1 MQRTHKHLYISILL
15 LSACGGGG
23 GGGSPVSDINQ
34 NTAPEI
40 TGISDY
46 AIDENSSD
54 VATFQATDA
63 EGDNITYSISGDD
76 ASLLSIESSSG
87 VLSFQSSPDFDNP
100 RDSNIDNIYQVTIV
114 ASDGQLSTS
123 LGITISVNDVFEG
136 LGGQNML
143 LMGNSFFR
151 PYARRL
157 NELALDAEFL
167 EHRDTGVFRGGV
179 NGTPIGLWN
188 NEDTNNE
195 IKQLL
200 DGGNIDMLGMTG
212 YYNQSNPTSGFS
224 EWIEYALQKKPN
236 VKIFISIP
244 PIDFPADWQQ
254 TAEDA
259 GLNNIR
265 ELYEFFVNDH
275 THKTVIDQL
284 REMYPSTVI
293 FSIPTG
299 WATFDLE
306 EMHQNDLL
314 LDDISLFGSFERA
327 IFTDAKGHQGEVVV
341 TTGALI
347 WLSSIYGVHLRNND
361 FDTGFNTDLHTVAEE
376 IVVNHD
382 PEYINNS

>member
-1 MQRTHKHLYISILL
+1 MHKHLYILIFL
-15 LSACGGGG
+15 LSACGG

-87 VLSFQSSPDFDNP
+87 VLSFQSSPDFENP

-123 LGITISVNDVFEG
+123 LGTTISVNDVLEG

-151 PYARRL
+151 PYAQRL
-157 NELALDAEFL
+157 SGLALDAEFL
-167 EHRDTGVFRGGV
+167 EHRDTEVFRGGV
-179 NGTPIGLWN
+179 YGTPIGLWK
-188 NEDTNNE
+188 NEDTNTE
-195 IKQLL
+195 IKQIL

-212 YYNQSNPTSGFS
+212 YYNEDDPTSGFS
-224 EWIEYALQKKPN
+224 EWIEYALQKNPN

-244 PIDFPADWQQ
+244 PIGVPADWQQ

-382 PEYINNS
+382 PEYINNP

>member
-15 LSACGGGG
+15 LSACGGDG

-200 DGGNIDMLGMTG
+200 DGGNIDLLGMTG

-224 EWIEYALQKKPN
+224 EWIEYALQKNPN

-382 PEYINNS
+382 PEYINNP